1 MTGILM
7 PVVTISGTQ
16 CAAARALLGWS
27 QDDLA
32 RNAQVARATIASFE
46 GNGRIEPMRKNLLA
60 IIAALEAAGV
70 AFIPEDVENGLGAG
84 VSRRKLELQYSNTV
98 RPVGWDVIFPVRY
111 KGQPCSVTIPRAIID
126 DIDNSNDRTDEGRVK
141 VVQNALP
148 RFLIAVEQLLG
159 NLGEVPSEI
168 TLDHGAFTR
177 GTF

>member
-1 MTGILM
+1 M

-84 VSRRKLELQYSNTV
+84 VRRRKLELQYSNTV
-98 RPVGWDVIFPVRY
+98 PRNEVE
-111 KGQPCSVTIPRAIID
+111 CSTPWRHQ
-126 DIDNSNDRTDEGRVK
+126 SK
-141 VVQNALP
+141 VHSTSFNA
-148 RFLIAVEQLLG
+148 RWG
-159 NLGEVPSEI
+159 STG
-168 TLDHGAFTR
+168 
-177 GTF
+177 